1 MDVERLDLGDGQW
14 WEMRPTLTRGMEKA
28 ITKAT
33 IASIPAIKDD
43 ETLDA
48 NAIKAR
54 LYSHLAMVNVG
65 EIEDVYLV
73 MGTVAFSVGPPALRI
88 ELAPGGRVDL
98 ALIDTLDASLVRVVL
113 NRMYALYT
121 AQRITEDQRDGFFA
135 NR

>member
-1 MDVERLDLGDGQW
+1 MDVERLDLGGGQW
-14 WEMRPTLTRGMEKA
+14 WDIRTTLTRGMEKA

-54 LYSHLAMVNVG
+54 LYSQLAMVNVG
-65 EIEDVYLV
+65 AIEDVYLV
-73 MGTVAFSVGPPALRI
+73 MGTVAFSVGPAALRI